1 MPCKIVIPS
10 RKRAGKVLTKVSGA
24 ILFVDEKEKA
34 EYKKHYPDIEIETHK
49 SLASLSTIRQE
60 IYSKFGDVFMVDDD
74 ISDVLQLYKVS
85 NKSLDPDQAAKII
98 QKCYEQ
104 AKDLNAF
111 LFGFNNDPVPTHYNQ
126 HKPFMFQGYINGC
139 AMGLRKSPHLYF
151 SGKTIACESHWINC
165 LNAYFHRY
173 NFIDKRFC
181 FQQKPGDTFKMLG
194 GQTGK
199 RTLESEKQDTLFLK
213 EMFGD
218 SIQLKKSKNKT
229 KQLHEYQREL
239 KVNL

>member
-24 ILFVDEKEKA
+24 ILFIDEAEKS
-34 EYKKHYPDIEIETHK
+34 EYKKHYPKAEIQTHAGLK
-49 SLASLSTIRQE
+49 SLSLIRRE
-60 IYSKFGDVFMVDDD
+60 IYNRFENVFMLDDD
-74 ISDVLQLYKVS
+74 ISEILQLYQTS
-85 NKSLDPDQAAKII
+85 NKSLNPDQASKII

-104 AKDLNAF
+104 AKDVDAY
-111 LFGFNNDPVPTHYNQ
+111 LFGFNNDPVPMHYNQ

-151 SGKTIACESHWINC
+151 SSKTIACESHWINC
-165 LNAYFHRY
+165 LNAYYHRY

-181 FQQKPGDTFKMLG
+181 FQQKPHETFKMIG

-199 RTLESEKQDTLFLK
+199 RTLETEKQDTLFLK

-218 SIQLKKSKNKT
+218 SIQIKKAKNKT

-239 KVNL
+239 NIKL